1 VFNSL
6 SQSNTQLA
14 AGLDEERLGHEQTIA
29 TKNDEIAKLQAEIV
43 QISQEAKS
51 FAAKMDELK
60 QLEQELLSITDESTS
75 NNVSNTE
82 RPTASLDNEQSEP
95 NFTRTSQVSVLSAN
109 GQLGGLGGQYV
120 PISTEEALELSDT
133 ISESLDSMDQEVDRL
148 KDSFSEAIQHAE
160 RIAYLRS
167 ITPSIFPTLSTR
179 VTSSYGYRRDPFT
192 RRTARHLGVD
202 FGGDKND
209 PIFATA
215 TGKISQ
221 TGYDRAMGNY
231 IIIRHGN
238 GIETV
243 YMHLTKSLVKRG
255 QSVEKGEKIGT
266 LGSTGRSTGP
276 HLHYE
281 VHKNGIPVNP
291 KPYLQTRKDD

>member
-1 VFNSL
+1 
-6 SQSNTQLA
+6 
-14 AGLDEERLGHEQTIA
+14 
-29 TKNDEIAKLQAEIV
+29 
-43 QISQEAKS
+43 
-51 FAAKMDELK
+51 
-60 QLEQELLSITDESTS
+60 
-75 NNVSNTE
+75 
-82 RPTASLDNEQSEP
+82 
-95 NFTRTSQVSVLSAN
+95 VLSAN
-109 GQLGGLGGQYV
+109 GSIDGLGGQYV
-120 PISTEEALELSDT
+120 PISTDEALELSDS
-133 ISESLDSMDQEVDRL
+133 ISESLNTMDQEVDRL
-148 KDSFSEAIQHAE
+148 KDSFTEAIQHAE

-167 ITPSIFPTLSTR
+167 ITPTLYPTLSTR
-179 VTSSYGYRRDPFT
+179 VTSAFGFRRDPFT

-215 TGKISQ
+215 TGRISQ
-221 TGYDRAMGNY
+221 TGYDRAMGNF

-281 VHKNGIPVNP
+281 VHKNGTPVNP
-291 KPYLQTRKDD
+291 KPYLQSRKDD

>member
-1 VFNSL
+1 
-6 SQSNTQLA
+6 
-14 AGLDEERLGHEQTIA
+14 
-29 TKNDEIAKLQAEIV
+29 
-43 QISQEAKS
+43 
-51 FAAKMDELK
+51 MDELK
-60 QLEQELLSITDESTS
+60 QLEQELLSITDESASSNGS
-75 NNVSNTE
+75 NNE
-82 RPTASLDNEQSEP
+82 RPTALLNDDQSGST
-95 NFTRTSQVSVLSAN
+95 FTRTSQVSVLSAN
-109 GQLGGLGGQYV
+109 GSTEGLGGQYV
-120 PISTEEALELSDT
+120 PISTDEALELSNS
-133 ISESLDSMDQEVDRL
+133 ISESLDTMDQEVDRL
-148 KDSFSEAIQHAE
+148 KDSFTEAIQHAE

-167 ITPSIFPTLSTR
+167 ITPTLYPTLSTR
-179 VTSSYGYRRDPFT
+179 VTSAFGFRRDPFT

-221 TGYDRAMGNY
+221 TGYDRAMGNF

-281 VHKNGIPVNP
+281 VHKNGTPVNP
-291 KPYLQTRKDD
+291 KPYLQSRKDD